1 LVDWTQTLNTIDYAV
16 ADIKFDG
23 NYVGGASTIKLNR
36 IGRTPM
42 PIDVLVEY
50 TDGSIESFYIPL
62 RMMSFQKENPMPKV
76 KRTTLTDW
84 TWGNPNY
91 TITIKGNKTIK
102 KVTIDPL
109 GMMADVKREN
119 NILENK

>member
-1 LVDWTQTLNTIDYAV
+1 
-16 ADIKFDG
+16 
-23 NYVGGASTIKLNR
+23 
-36 IGRTPM
+36 M
-42 PIDVLVEY
+42 PE
-50 TDGSIESFYIPL
+50 
-62 RMMSFQKENPMPKV
+62 V

-91 TITIKGNKTIK
+91 TLTIPGNKTIK
-102 KVTIDPL
+102 KVTIDPI